1 MKRDERDLLH
11 VLKEE
16 LAFLDSGGYQR
27 TGKAWR
33 PALMM
38 EDSAAMCPNHGDA
51 FRSRPCVEC
60 LLSRLAPKE
69 KREVAG
75 ACRHIPLNATG
86 ETLDLLYRYATE
98 LEIQETYRQWLIDM
112 IRKLESE
119 RGPKL
124 YVAST

>member
-16 LAFLDSGGYQR
+16 LAFLDSGGYTR

-33 PALMM
+33 PALLM
-38 EDSAAMCPNHGDA
+38 EDSALCLNHGDA
-51 FRSRPCVEC
+51 FRSRPCAEC
-60 LLSRLAPKE
+60 ILSRLARRE
-69 KREVAG
+69 KRDVAG
-75 ACRHIPLNATG
+75 SCRHIPLNASG

-119 RGPKL
+119 RGPSL
-124 YVAST
+124 YVAAT